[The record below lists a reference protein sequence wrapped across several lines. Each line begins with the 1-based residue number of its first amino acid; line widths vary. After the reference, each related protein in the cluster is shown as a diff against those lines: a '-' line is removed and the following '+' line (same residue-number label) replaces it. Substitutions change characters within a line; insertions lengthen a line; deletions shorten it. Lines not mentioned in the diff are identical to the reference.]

1 MNKQISALY
10 GSFAAGLETAAAAAR
25 QLEAMQDE
33 DSTPTT
39 ATAEVHTNG
48 ATNGA
53 TNGKAAEETTV
64 KPAKAA
70 KAAKPAKA
78 AAPAI
83 TFEVLKAKLTE
94 LVNTKGK
101 EAAKE
106 ILSTFGAPKL
116 VDLDEENY
124 ADAHAAALA
133 AMAEADEPPA
143 AEDEDMFG
151 D

>member
-33 DSTPTT
+33 ESP
-39 ATAEVHTNG
+39 AAPAAVLNGSTNG

-53 TNGKAAEETTV
+53 ANGKAAEKVAPPV

-70 KAAKPAKA
+70 KTKA
-78 AAPAI
+78 ATPAI

-124 ADAHAAALA
+124 ADAHAAAVA
-133 AMAEADEPPA
+133 AMAEADEPA
-143 AEDEDMFG
+143 STDDDDMFG
-151 D
+151 E